1 MVFYVNETSECMT
14 VLVCRTMREA
24 EIYAGWAN
32 ENLGVSSI
40 RPSTTYYNNHIT
52 GDRLLGYFGFTID
65 SLVDRVFTLM
75 PVRTRVD
82 SNKLLI
88 KTMLKNPT
96 LSKASCCLQVDK
108 YPTHYSRL
116 SNTLSEHCAWVGLL
130 SGGRNPMK
138 LLRGIRG
145 HL

>member
-1 MVFYVNETSECMT
+1 MFAGKKSAQIREILISESAWEEMT
-14 VLVCRTMREA
+14 CLFA
-24 EIYAGWAN
+24 
-32 ENLGVSSI
+32 
-40 RPSTTYYNNHIT
+40 P
-52 GDRLLGYFGFTID
+52 

-145 HL
+145 DL

>member
-24 EIYAGWAN
+24 EIYAGLAN

-75 PVRTRVD
+75 PVRTRV
-82 SNKLLI
+82 
-88 KTMLKNPT
+88 
-96 LSKASCCLQVDK
+96 QVDK

-145 HL
+145 DL